1 MAEKSKSKKEKKIE
15 SSSEE
20 EEEEDEDEDESPS
33 PVENKFANDGSF
45 LELFRQKM
53 AEQEKDGGKDKS
65 SAQIPAPHTETE
77 DGETQLKAYQVLRDS
92 VPSLHAH
99 THTRAYFT
107 LAISPSFSPGFH
119 LICKCLIRKV
129 FTHSRR
135 ALGRERLS

>member
-1 MAEKSKSKKEKKIE
+1 MAEKSRSKKEKKIE

-53 AEQEKDGGKDKS
+53 AEQEKDGGGKDKS

-92 VPSLHAH
+92 VPSLYAH
-99 THTRAYFT
+99 TRVF
-107 LAISPSFSPGFH
+107 LH
-119 LICKCLIRKV
+119 LPFLQAFPLDPI
-129 FTHSRR
+129 
-135 ALGRERLS
+135 

>member
-53 AEQEKDGGKDKS
+53 AEQEKDGGKNKS

-92 VPSLHAH
+92 VPSLYAH
-99 THTRAYFT
+99 THTRVLYT
-107 LAISPSFSPGFH
+107 SHFSKLFPWIPFNMQMFDSQGFH
-119 LICKCLIRKV
+119 TL
-129 FTHSRR
+129 
-135 ALGRERLS
+135 

>member
-1 MAEKSKSKKEKKIE
+1 MAEKSRSKKEKKIE

-53 AEQEKDGGKDKS
+53 AEQEKDDGKDKS

-92 VPSLHAH
+92 VPSLYAH
-99 THTRAYFT
+99 TRVFYTCHWFLQAFPW
-107 LAISPSFSPGFH
+107 IPFNMQMFDSQGFH
-119 LICKCLIRKV
+119 TL
-129 FTHSRR
+129 
-135 ALGRERLS
+135 